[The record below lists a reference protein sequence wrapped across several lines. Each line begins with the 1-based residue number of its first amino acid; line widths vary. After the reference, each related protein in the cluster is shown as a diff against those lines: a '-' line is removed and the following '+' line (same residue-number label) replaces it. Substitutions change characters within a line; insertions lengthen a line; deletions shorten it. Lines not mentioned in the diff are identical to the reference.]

1 MSARLTS
8 SVFVSA
14 LLRLAERDGGF
25 GAVVAKGDADAGAI
39 LIVLAERGKRVR
51 LLERLL
57 RGDGLYAWDS
67 PLAAGHNEADIDK
80 FLERRRR
87 FDPDSWVIELDT
99 ASAER
104 FAAEIIA
111 FD

>member
-8 SVFVSA
+8 AMFVSA
-14 LLRLAERDGGF
+14 LLRLVERDGGF

-57 RGDGLYAWDS
+57 RGDGVYAWTS
-67 PLAAGHNEADIDK
+67 PLAAVPNESDVDK

-87 FDPDSWVIELDT
+87 FDPDIWVIELDT

-104 FAAEIIA
+104 FADEIRAI
-111 FD
+111 D

>member
-1 MSARLTS
+1 MTGRLGS
-8 SVFVSA
+8 GLYVSA
-14 LLRLAERDGGF
+14 LLRLVERESGF
-25 GAVVAKGDADAGAI
+25 GTVIAEGDRDAGAI

-80 FLERRRR
+80 FLEKRRR
-87 FDPDSWVIELDT
+87 FDRI
-99 ASAER
+99 R
-104 FAAEIIA
+104 G
-111 FD
+111 